1 MFSGGHG
8 NRGPHRHEERNERCA
23 PVRQGSGMK
32 SAVGSSRTPG
42 TGFFKKSKK
51 RSETRFGQLL
61 MSSGRLVLFSGE
73 SEHFFLCRKCGSE
86 NKKKIL
92 KNSNGWNI

>member
-1 MFSGGHG
+1 MEAE
-8 NRGPHRHEERNERCA
+8 P
-23 PVRQGSGMK
+23 RQHSWAEVIQGFGMK
-32 SAVGSSRTPG
+32 SAVGSTWNPG

-51 RSETRFGQLL
+51 RSETRFGPLL

-73 SEHFFLCRKCGSE
+73 SEHVFFRRKCGSE